1 MYSRRSWRGKARLA
15 LLVIFLAA
23 TAACR
28 PARNQELAATNM
40 ETLTQTLHNLALQ
53 AGSESPQND
62 KRIDSQLEALSLS
75 RLGVNGLCELRNAYM
90 DRFVAPQLDDAV
102 TLGLDRQIQT
112 AIGQKVA
119 IRLQGSSFVPSVV
132 YVIVRYNPT
141 TYEGQLESTYAD
153 DSLHLGEFPESYE
166 GKTVQY
172 RDGDRLQIVLDKG
185 FHFDVGPR
193 YYADHT
199 WRVGSLEK
207 YQDSS
212 FNIPSQL

>member
-1 MYSRRSWRGKARLA
+1 
-15 LLVIFLAA
+15 
-23 TAACR
+23 
-28 PARNQELAATNM
+28 
-40 ETLTQTLHNLALQ
+40 
-53 AGSESPQND
+53 
-62 KRIDSQLEALSLS
+62 
-75 RLGVNGLCELRNAYM
+75 
-90 DRFVAPQLDDAV
+90 
-102 TLGLDRQIQT
+102 
-112 AIGQKVA
+112 
-119 IRLQGSSFVPSVV
+119 
-132 YVIVRYNPT
+132 VRYNPT

-212 FNIPSQL
+212 FNIPSQLLEATIFTIIGENGVKNREYKVLWVARKRAQ